1 MKICGGRESKE
12 LSSRVEENMS
22 FLRVGVSSQSE
33 SVSPGKDPRKDPT
46 PPGYSTRW
54 GDRLVQS
61 DRGAAPRWA

>member
-1 MKICGGRESKE
+1 MEICGGRESKE

-33 SVSPGKDPRKDPT
+33 SVSPGKDPT